1 MRGGGGGGGGGAE
14 HASACE
20 AGSHGRPAAQS
31 HLCACCACPAIR
43 FWVYVLGNE
52 GLTDAPLCTLIY
64 ASRGERVGVRLLQGD
79 YGCHAFYCASHNV
92 KRDELRVMVIPF
104 TLEDLRYTNSAH
116 RRKIES

>member
-1 MRGGGGGGGGGAE
+1 MSHDENAPRAGFTAMVDATAEDWQLIAEQMKPFQRGLAD
-14 HASACE
+14 
-20 AGSHGRPAAQS
+20 RVLD
-31 HLCACCACPAIR
+31 HLK
-43 FWVYVLGNE
+43 
-52 GLTDAPLCTLIY
+52 
-64 ASRGERVGVRLLQGD
+64 LLQGD